1 LICQTKNWQTEPTLT
16 AEVSMVIQH
25 SLSLLKDLAEIESKI
40 EACHQFIKENK
51 LSVELDE
58 LLIKSYL
65 SQPHSTND

>member
-1 LICQTKNWQTEPTLT
+1 
-16 AEVSMVIQH
+16 MVIQH